1 MESNDIAEKMAANE
15 AKGGFIEKVSFA
27 ILPFLLTCI
36 VYLMSALSDSN
47 HRITILEGQ
56 VQSVVTDDELQAL
69 NNELDLAREKL
80 RQDFMNSETES
91 LGRHT
96 ENKGELKLLSW
107 RIQELE
113 RNAK

>member
-1 MESNDIAEKMAANE
+1 MESNNIAEKMAANE

-27 ILPFLLTCI
+27 ILPFLLSCI

-47 HRITILEGQ
+47 HRITMLEGQ
-56 VQSVVTDDELQAL
+56 VQEVVTDEQLQAL
-69 NNELDLAREKL
+69 NNKLDLAREKL

-91 LGRHT
+91 LGRNAD
-96 ENKGELKLLSW
+96 NKSDLKLLNW
-107 RIQELE
+107 RVQELE